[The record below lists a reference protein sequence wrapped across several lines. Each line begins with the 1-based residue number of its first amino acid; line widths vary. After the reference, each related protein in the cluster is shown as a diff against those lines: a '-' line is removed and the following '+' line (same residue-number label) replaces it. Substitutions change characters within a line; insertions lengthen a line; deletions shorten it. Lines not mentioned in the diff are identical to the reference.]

1 MPQPFEFRIVEHIA
15 TLSDTGGGYTKEL
28 NRVAYRDFE
37 PKLDLRQWHN
47 GQPMK
52 GVTLTEEEAR
62 LLYDALAGQM
72 TKGKVSV

>member
-1 MPQPFEFRIVEHIA
+1 MQQPFEFRIVEHIA

-28 NRVAYRDFE
+28 NRVAYRDYA

-62 LLYDALAGQM
+62 NLQSALSGIF
-72 TKGKVSV
+72 TN